1 MFNSVFI
8 KKVIILQNHLRFPHP
23 MRLLDYGCNFQKVSI
38 INNFKTKTRRQF
50 KLLTGKKKKI
60 NLPRSMEAST
70 CCHIL
75 RVFDKI

>member
-38 INNFKTKTRRQF
+38 INNFETKTRRQF
-50 KLLTGKKKKI
+50 KLLTGKKKK
-60 NLPRSMEAST
+60 
-70 CCHIL
+70 
-75 RVFDKI
+75 DKFTKEYGGLHLLSYT